1 MCKIISSEK
10 RDNFT
15 YFFSIWMPFIYF
27 SYLTALKEVY
37 DFNDF
42 NLIDFNNFNCHFNLI
57 DFPII
62 CLKKS

>member
-1 MCKIISSEK
+1 MCKVISSEK

-15 YFFSIWMPFIYF
+15 YSFSIWMPFIYF
-27 SYLTALKEVY
+27 SDLTALLQVY
-37 DFNDF
+37 DFN
-42 NLIDFNNFNCHFNLI
+42 LIVFNNFNYHFNLI